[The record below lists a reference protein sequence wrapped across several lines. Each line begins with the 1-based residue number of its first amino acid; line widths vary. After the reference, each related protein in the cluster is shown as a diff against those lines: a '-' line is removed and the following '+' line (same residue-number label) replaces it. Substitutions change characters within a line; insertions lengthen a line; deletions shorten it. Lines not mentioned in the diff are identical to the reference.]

1 MCGACTGQSK
11 DDGGKDT
18 PKEFIPT
25 SWNGEFLKAIS
36 DAYETFSETDE
47 MPVSVNVEGITYSQ
61 AKYFSAA
68 CGILDLIEA
77 YPDTWQERPDVE
89 IPKYSAG
96 GVMQWNT
103 FEQDEISLDAVKWM
117 IGRMREY
124 ASGKGMYPNYC
135 SFGTRTWKDD
145 RSGDSTVELNYKSDK
160 EEYVGNIV
168 FRQALVVMSRI
179 MNHYKNNLMLPE
191 KTSSWW
197 SGFLGSTS
205 NCPVDDPLVLSTM
218 KEAISGK
225 VTAREKPKPY
235 SLMPEII
242 GLGKTITTPKGGS
255 RNHQR
260 QRRKLLRHGSRDHRN
275 EPRRRSAGKV
285 YSWSMLFLQ
294 ICHRTCHS

>member
-1 MCGACTGQSK
+1 MKKTLIQALFCLVTLMCGACTGQSK
-11 DDGGKDT
+11 DDSGKDT

-117 IGRMREY
+117 IGECGNMPPAR
-124 ASGKGMYPNYC
+124 GC
-135 SFGTRTWKDD
+135 TRTIAVSAQGHGKTTEAETPRWNSTTSLTK
-145 RSGDSTVELNYKSDK
+145 RNMSGILSFVRL
-160 EEYVGNIV
+160 
-168 FRQALVVMSRI
+168 
-179 MNHYKNNLMLPE
+179 
-191 KTSSWW
+191 WW
-197 SGFLGSTS
+197 S
-205 NCPVDDPLVLSTM
+205 
-218 KEAISGK
+218 
-225 VTAREKPKPY
+225 
-235 SLMPEII
+235 
-242 GLGKTITTPKGGS
+242 
-255 RNHQR
+255 
-260 QRRKLLRHGSRDHRN
+260 
-275 EPRRRSAGKV
+275 
-285 YSWSMLFLQ
+285 
-294 ICHRTCHS
+294 

>member
-1 MCGACTGQSK
+1 MKKTLIQALFCLVTLMCGACTGQSK
-11 DDGGKDT
+11 DDSGKDT

-218 KEAISGK
+218 KEAISG
-225 VTAREKPKPY
+225 
-235 SLMPEII
+235 
-242 GLGKTITTPKGGS
+242 
-255 RNHQR
+255 
-260 QRRKLLRHGSRDHRN
+260 
-275 EPRRRSAGKV
+275 
-285 YSWSMLFLQ
+285 
-294 ICHRTCHS
+294 